1 MIKDLEFE
9 FVELDYSPEPSEWLY
24 DGDDF
29 VVLED

>member
-1 MIKDLEFE
+1 MIKDLEFTVLE
-9 FVELDYSPEPSEWLY
+9 HTAETIEWLY

>member
-1 MIKDLEFE
+1 MIKDLEISD
-9 FVELDYSPEPSEWLY
+9 LGAHIDLSEWLY